1 MLFIVQYIILF
12 QISFCRYDG
21 KRHKPMSKEKAE
33 KEKLLHKYKR
43 EFKGAIR
50 EIRRDRDFLAKVQ
63 IGQQIKSDAERKRKV
78 NEIFGEA
85 AIQQSEFKKN
95 IKRK

>member
-1 MLFIVQYIILF
+1 
-12 QISFCRYDG
+12 
-21 KRHKPMSKEKAE
+21 MSKEKME
-33 KEKLLHKYKR
+33 KEKLLHKYKK

-63 IGQQIKSDAERKRKV
+63 IGQQIKSDIERKRKV

-85 AIQQSEFKKN
+85 AMQQSELKK
-95 IKRK
+95 IKKRRK